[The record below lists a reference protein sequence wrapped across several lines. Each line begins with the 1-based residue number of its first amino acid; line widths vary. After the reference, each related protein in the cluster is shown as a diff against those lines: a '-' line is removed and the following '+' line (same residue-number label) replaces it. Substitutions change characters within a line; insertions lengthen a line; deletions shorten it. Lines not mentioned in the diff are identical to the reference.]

1 MSQESKTIEGMCS
14 SPPIS
19 SVLLFLFFVY
29 PKQSEFQKWYLLNN
43 VVVKTWLKWLF
54 VGLSFLPIW
63 NLKR

>member
-29 PKQSEFQKWYLLNN
+29 PKHSEFQKW
-43 VVVKTWLKWLF
+43 
-54 VGLSFLPIW
+54 
-63 NLKR
+63 